1 MNMIKADTG
10 KIMDGM
16 KIIAV
21 LYLPFL
27 IKTLNLIFVKTIK
40 YTNWIIYVDTRLMK
54 LFVESSNLVEIE
66 SII

>member
-40 YTNWIIYVDTRLMK
+40 YTNWIRLT
-54 LFVESSNLVEIE
+54 FYAYTSYIQ
-66 SII
+66 